1 MTDEQIKKL
10 VLICCVASFVM
21 GAAVTAAYFK
31 VAHANFY
38 EVHQAN
44 IGGFIFKSGRI
55 YSLTEMMTDDGQKM
69 GITR

>member
-1 MTDEQIKKL
+1 MTDDQIKKL

-21 GAAVTAAYFK
+21 GAAITAAYFRI
-31 VAHANFY
+31 AHANFY
-38 EVHQAN
+38 EVHQSN